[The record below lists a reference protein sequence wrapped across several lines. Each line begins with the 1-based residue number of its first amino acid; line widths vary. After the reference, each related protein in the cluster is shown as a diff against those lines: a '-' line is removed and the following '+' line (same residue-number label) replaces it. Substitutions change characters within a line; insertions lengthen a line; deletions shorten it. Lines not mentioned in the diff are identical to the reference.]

1 MLTAPRPLRIALL
14 SCAHTHAAG
23 YAALLDAR
31 GDVDLVVSDPDGFG
45 DVHVSERS
53 RLVGSHEE
61 ALDAWADGSGAADG
75 AAASDGRGGVS
86 GPDAVVVTSANAH
99 HRDLVLEAARRG
111 AHVLC
116 EKPLAT
122 TVADAEQMVA
132 ACREAGVLLMTAFP
146 VHFAPQVAALREAV
160 AHGSLGEVVGV
171 TGTNNGKLPTGRDWF
186 TDVGLSG
193 GGALVDHTV
202 HIAQILDSVFGE
214 PESVHAVTNRI
225 LYADRAGEGAETGGL
240 VTLTYPDG
248 LVATI
253 DCSWSQPAEAPT
265 WGGVTLQA
273 VGTEGQLVIDPFSQH
288 VGGFGQWLPYG
299 ADLDALMLEAFLGG
313 VRARADGTGAR
324 PDGAAGPDAPALLEP
339 SGETGLRTVRVV
351 AAAQESVATGQPVAL
366 AALRGA

>member
-1 MLTAPRPLRIALL
+1 MLTADDQAAGRPEDAAGRPDGAGNRRDGAADRPLRIALL

-31 GDVDLVVSDPDGFG
+31 EDVDLVVSDPDGFG

-53 RLVGSHEE
+53 RIVGSHEE
-61 ALDAWADGSGAADG
+61 ALDAW
-75 AAASDGRGGVS
+75 SDGPD

-122 TVADAEQMVA
+122 TVADAEQMVE
-132 ACREAGVLLMTAFP
+132 ACRESGVLLMTAFP
-146 VHFAPQVAALREAV
+146 VHFAPQVASLREAV
-160 AHGSLGEVVGV
+160 ARGGIGEVVGV

-186 TDVGLSG
+186 TDVELSG

-214 PESVHAVTNRI
+214 PETVHAVTNRI
-225 LYADRAGEGAETGGL
+225 LFADRAGDGAETGGL
-240 VTLTYPDG
+240 VTLTYADG

-253 DCSWSQPAEAPT
+253 DCSWSQPADAPT
-265 WGGVTLQA
+265 WGGVTIQA
-273 VGTEGQLVIDPFSQH
+273 VGTQGQLAVDPFSQH

-299 ADLDALMLEAFLGG
+299 ANLDELMLDAFLDA
-313 VRARADGTGAR
+313 ARQGNGSDV
-324 PDGAAGPDAPALLEP
+324 EP
-339 SGETGLRTVRVV
+339 SGEAGLRTVKIV
-351 AAAQESVATGQPVAL
+351 AAAQESVRTGQPVAL
-366 AALRGA
+366 ADL

>member
-1 MLTAPRPLRIALL
+1 MLTADDQVADRPDGAADRPLRIALL

-23 YAALLDAR
+23 YASLLDAR
-31 GDVDLVVSDPDGFG
+31 EDVDLVVSDPDGFG

-53 RLVGSHEE
+53 RIVGSHEE
-61 ALDAWADGSGAADG
+61 ALDAW
-75 AAASDGRGGVS
+75 SDG
-86 GPDAVVVTSANAH
+86 PDTVVVTSANAH

-122 TVADAEQMVA
+122 TVADAEQMVE

-146 VHFAPQVAALREAV
+146 VHFAPQVASLREAV
-160 AHGSLGEVVGV
+160 ARGSIGEVVGV

-186 TDVGLSG
+186 TDVELSG

-214 PESVHAVTNRI
+214 PQTVHAVTNRI
-225 LYADRAGEGAETGGL
+225 LFADRAGDGAETGGL

-253 DCSWSQPAEAPT
+253 DCSWSQPADAPT
-265 WGGVTLQA
+265 WGGVTIQA
-273 VGTEGQLVIDPFSQH
+273 VGTQGQLAVDPFSQH
-288 VGGFGQWLPYG
+288 VGGFDQWLPYG
-299 ADLDALMLEAFLGG
+299 ANLDELMLDAFLAA
-313 VRARADGTGAR
+313 VRQGNGSDV
-324 PDGAAGPDAPALLEP
+324 EP
-339 SGETGLRTVRVV
+339 SGEAGLRTVKIV
-351 AAAQESVATGQPVAL
+351 AAAQESVRTGQPVAVADL
-366 AALRGA
+366 